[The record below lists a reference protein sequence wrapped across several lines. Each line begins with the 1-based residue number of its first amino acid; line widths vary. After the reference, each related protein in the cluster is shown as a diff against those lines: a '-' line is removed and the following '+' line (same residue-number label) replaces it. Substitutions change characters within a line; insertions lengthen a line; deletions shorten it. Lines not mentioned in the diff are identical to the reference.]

1 MEEGKAYKLRLKRKT
16 RTIILLKTEQRRMS
30 MEMKLCSRIIG
41 IVSFSAGLLCLV
53 LNSVFGE
60 VVRTTLS
67 NISQFTRTD
76 IHVHVDMSNSRLLS
90 IILVAVGII
99 LLVYGIVWKK

>member
-1 MEEGKAYKLRLKRKT
+1 
-16 RTIILLKTEQRRMS
+16 
-30 MEMKLCSRIIG
+30 MKLCSRIIG
-41 IVSFSAGLLCLV
+41 IVSLSAGLLGLV

-76 IHVHVDMSNSRLLS
+76 IYVHVDVSNSLLLS
-90 IILVAVGII
+90 MILVTIGI
-99 LLVYGIVWKK
+99 LLIVFGTVWKK

>member
-1 MEEGKAYKLRLKRKT
+1 
-16 RTIILLKTEQRRMS
+16 
-30 MEMKLCSRIIG
+30 MKLCSRIIG
-41 IVSFSAGLLCLV
+41 IISLSAGLLCLV

-76 IHVHVDMSNSRLLS
+76 IYVHVDMSNSHFLS
-90 IILVAVGII
+90 MLLVAIGII
-99 LLVYGIVWKK
+99 LIVCGTVEKK